1 MLAIFFPRA
10 DTLYTMHQSVHLT
23 ETVILLAAAV
33 LMVGLFRA
41 FKLSPVMGYL
51 VAGTAIGPYGIGL
64 IGDIGTTAG
73 FAEFGIIFLLF
84 LIGLELSFERLRSM
98 RKHVFGFGSAQVI
111 ITTLVIGALFTYY
124 NGAIDIALIIGG
136 GLALSSTAIV
146 LQVVAEQNEKSS
158 QVGRLALAV
167 LILQDLAVIPLLV
180 FVTAVGDAQDSL
192 SHTLGNAA
200 LKAAFGLVFIFIVGR
215 LVLRPFFRFIASL
228 DNTELFTATTIFVV
242 LGVAWLT
249 QSAGLSVALGA
260 FMAGLLVAETEFKH
274 QVEAD
279 ILPFKGLLLGLF
291 FMTVGMSLNVEMLLV
306 QFISI
311 IGLTLALM
319 ATKAFIIMLLCRAFN
334 FSLSASIHTGL
345 LLSQGGEFAF
355 VLFSLAGSYGL
366 IPQELSQLLL
376 VTVTV
381 SMALTPLAAQ
391 FGNHI
396 ATILEKKSVADP
408 NHMVE
413 ETLDLSQHVIICG
426 YGRVGHTV
434 SQLVENENIP
444 YVAIDMDSY
453 MVSRE
458 RKVGT
463 PVYYGDSARAHVLS
477 ALGIK
482 RARAVIITHNDT
494 RVALQTIA
502 TIRDLNNEVPI
513 IARAKN
519 LEQVQK
525 LERAGATLAVAE
537 MFEVSLQMG
546 SALLKSVGINEMEI
560 NRIIDIFRAEDYA
573 LTRTAEETGVG
584 S

>member
-1 MLAIFFPRA
+1 MQHSI
-10 DTLYTMHQSVHLT
+10 HLT
-23 ETVILLAAAV
+23 EIVILLSAAV

-41 FKLSPVMGYL
+41 LKLSPVLGYL
-51 VAGTAIGPYGIGL
+51 VAGTAIGPYGFSL
-64 IGDIGTTAG
+64 ISDVGPTAG
-73 FAEFGIIFLLF
+73 FAEFGIVFLLF

-98 RKHVFGFGSAQVI
+98 RKHVFGFGSLQVI
-111 ITTLVIGALFTYY
+111 ITALMIGALFTYY
-124 NGAIDIALIIGG
+124 NGNIEIALIIGG

-146 LQVVAEQNEKSS
+146 LQVLAEQNEKAS
-158 QVGRLALAV
+158 QVGRLALAA

-180 FVTAVGDAQDSL
+180 FVTA
-192 SHTLGNAA
+192 LGSNSGALGEALGTAA
-200 LKAAFGLVFIFIVGR
+200 AKAVIGLAIIFILGR
-215 LVLRPFFRFIASL
+215 LVLRPLFRFIASL
-228 DNTELFTATTIFVV
+228 EHTELFTATTIFVV

-249 QSAGLSVALGA
+249 HSAGLSAALGA

-291 FMTVGMSLNVEMLLV
+291 FMTVGMSLNVSMLLD

-311 IGLTLALM
+311 IGLTVALM
-319 ATKAFIIMLLCRAFN
+319 AAKAFIIIVLCRAFN
-334 FSLSASIHTGL
+334 FSLGSSIHAGL

-355 VLFSLAGSYGL
+355 VLFSLAGEYNL
-366 IPQELSQLLL
+366 IPVDLNQILL

-381 SMALTPLAAQ
+381 SMALTPLAAEL
-391 FGNHI
+391 GNFLAHK
-396 ATILEKKSVADP
+396 LEKQTPTDP
-408 NHMVE
+408 QHLLE

-434 SQLVENENIP
+434 SDLLENENIS

-458 RKVGT
+458 RKIGT

-482 RARAVIITHNDT
+482 RARALIITHSDT

-502 TIRDLNNEVPI
+502 TVRDLNNEIPI

-546 SALLKSVGINEMEI
+546 GALLKSIGINELEI